1 MSWISSRGPSPSS
14 NDMRIRN
21 ARGFTL
27 FEVLIT
33 AMFALAL
40 FQLISVFGVR
50 AIYVQE
56 IDQARETIRNELVF
70 ARDQAMV
77 SSRDASWGVLFTTT
91 TVVQYKG
98 SSYASH
104 DPEFDRVNDFGDRIT
119 ITGDDEIIFTPPHG
133 EVQASGTVNVTNG
146 TQTAIITIN
155 PYGTIE
161 VQ

>member
-1 MSWISSRGPSPSS
+1 MMATVQSSD
-14 NDMRIRN
+14 DMRIHT

-33 AMFALAL
+33 IMFVLAL
-40 FQLISVFGVR
+40 FQLISVFGVQ

-77 SSRDASWGVLFTTT
+77 SSRDESWGVLFTTT
-91 TVVQYKG
+91 TIIQYKG
-98 SSYASH
+98 SSYASR
-104 DPEFDRVNDFGDRIT
+104 DTEFDRVNDFGSRIT
-119 ITGDDEIIFTPPHG
+119 ITGDSEIIFNPPYG
-133 EVQASGTVNVTNG
+133 EAQASGTINVTNG